1 MPWIDPGWLDHKM
14 QKQER
19 EMPELISDE
28 TALLILKQ
36 TADIRE
42 AVSRLA
48 ARHELMRAVLLE
60 CKHGAEYPDDL
71 GDRIDAALSSR

>member
-1 MPWIDPGWLDHKM
+1 MPWIDPGWLDYKM

-48 ARHELMRAVLLE
+48 RVNSA
-60 CKHGAEYPDDL
+60 P
-71 GDRIDAALSSR
+71 